1 MLTLT
6 ADISRLT
13 RRSRAITRGYPDVAR
28 RAANSAAFYLREQ
41 TPAILEQQ
49 LDRPTRRTAKPSSFR
64 VDQARG
70 RDLGA
75 VLRAIPAINGFL
87 RKLQFGMPDEFT
99 TRPVAPDAFDRYGNI
114 FKKAHL
120 RPSSKAAL
128 LAQTIQGPRG
138 RVGKYFFGDL
148 GRSGSPVGIWHRYDR
163 NRRVRLFALFE
174 RDRQNRQSLQLIE
187 AWQDLGRD
195 RLRRQLRY
203 WTRRF
208 LTDPDERLPRDLR

>member
-1 MLTLT
+1 MLTLS
-6 ADISRLT
+6 ADISRLL
-13 RRSRAITRGYPDVAR
+13 RRSRSITRRYPDVAR
-28 RAANSAAFYLREQ
+28 RAANSAAFYLRER
-41 TPAILEQQ
+41 TPDLLEQQ
-49 LDRPTRRTAKPSSFR
+49 LDRPTKRTAKPSSFR

-75 VLRAIPAINGFL
+75 VLRAMPQINGFL
-87 RKLQFGMPDEFT
+87 RKLQFGAKDEFT
-99 TRPVAPDAFDRYGNI
+99 TRPIARDAFDRFGNI
-114 FKKAHL
+114 VSHAHL

-128 LAQTIQGPRG
+128 LAQTVQGPRG
-138 RVGKYFFGDL
+138 RVGKFFIGDL
-148 GRSGSPVGIWHRYDR
+148 DRAGSPVGIWQRYDR
-163 NRRVRLFALFE
+163 NGRVRLFALFE
-174 RDRQNRQSLQLIE
+174 RDRQNRQSLRLLE